1 MALLITD
8 MKVPVKAG
16 EKELPAIIAGQFH
29 IPTESVRALRL
40 VRQSLDARKKQDIH
54 FLVSALVT
62 LSPLS
67 SLTLSELHRGYPSYT
82 CVATP
87 EGNMLGAEA

>member
-8 MKVPVKAG
+8 IKVPVQA
-16 EKELPAIIAGQFH
+16 EEAELPAVAAAQFH
-29 IPTESVRALRL
+29 IPAGRIKTVRL

-62 LSPLS
+62 LDPAAEK
-67 SLTLSELHRGYPSYT
+67 SLIKRGDARVKPY
-82 CVATP
+82 
-87 EGNMLGAEA
+87 EA

>member
-8 MKVPVKAG
+8 IKVPVQG
-16 EKELPAIIAGQFH
+16 EAELPAVITGQFH
-29 IPTESVRALRL
+29 IPAGSVRAVRL

-62 LSPLS
+62 LD
-67 SLTLSELHRGYPSYT
+67 PS
-82 CVATP
+82 V
-87 EGNMLGAEA
+87 EAGLLKRAD